1 MKFDRIQ
8 GGEPMQFILD
18 VTFSSASQVWATFRN
33 AWPYLLLSAVLAA
46 ALRIYLDPE
55 RIAGFL
61 SRHQKMGVVG
71 ATATAVATPLC
82 SCGTTAVALGMIAYF
97 VPLAPVVSFL
107 ASSPLTSPEEL
118 IYSAGLFGWRF
129 AWTFWASSIFVG
141 LAAGTVAGVLQWRG
155 ALSGQIRTAPKP
167 DAGTSIESCTTGCT
181 DSNPRS
187 ARLLLKETF
196 VTGRKLLFMFLC
208 FAFIGYFLNGLIPPA
223 WIKAIFGGGKAYSV
237 LIAATL
243 GFPVY
248 VNSEASLPM
257 IRALI
262 DSGMNPGA
270 ALAFLITGAGTS
282 IGAIVGLLTIAR
294 WRVIA
299 IVVGTLWA
307 SAVLFGTAYNIFF

>member
-1 MKFDRIQ
+1 
-8 GGEPMQFILD
+8 MQLILD
-18 VTFSSASQVWATFRN
+18 VAVRSLMQVWITFRN
-33 AWPYLLLSAVLAA
+33 AWPYLLFSAVMAA
-46 ALRIYLDPE
+46 ALRIYLNPE

-71 ATATAVATPLC
+71 ATAAAVATPFC
-82 SCGTTAVALGMIAYF
+82 SCGTMAVTLGMIANF
-97 VPLAPVVSFL
+97 VPLAPIVSFL

-155 ALSGQIRTAPKP
+155 ALSGQIRLAPAPVAAAIDPCACSCKESKP
-167 DAGTSIESCTTGCT
+167 
-181 DSNPRS
+181 PRV
-187 ARLLLKETF
+187 RLLVKEAL
-196 VTGRKLLFMFLC
+196 VTGQQLLLMFLC
-208 FAFIGYFLNGLIPPA
+208 FAFIGYFLNGLIPSA
-223 WIKAIFGGGKAYSV
+223 WIKAIFGGGRAYSV

-248 VNSEASLPM
+248 VNTEASLPM

-262 DSGMNPGA
+262 DSGMSQGA

-282 IGAIVGLLTIAR
+282 VGAIIGLLTVAR

-299 IVVGTLWA
+299 IVVGTLWG
-307 SAVLFGTAYNIFF
+307 SAVLFGMAYNFLF

>member
-1 MKFDRIQ
+1 M
-8 GGEPMQFILD
+8 
-18 VTFSSASQVWATFRN
+18 QVWITFRN
-33 AWPYLLLSAVLAA
+33 AWPYLLFSAVMAA
-46 ALRIYLDPE
+46 ALRIYLNPE

-71 ATATAVATPLC
+71 ATAAAVATPFC
-82 SCGTTAVALGMIAYF
+82 SCGTMAVTLGMIANF
-97 VPLAPVVSFL
+97 VPLAPIVSFL

-155 ALSGQIRTAPKP
+155 ALSGQIRLAPAPVAAAIDPCACSCKESKP
-167 DAGTSIESCTTGCT
+167 
-181 DSNPRS
+181 PRV
-187 ARLLLKETF
+187 RLLVKEAL
-196 VTGRKLLFMFLC
+196 VTGQQLLLMFLC
-208 FAFIGYFLNGLIPPA
+208 FAFIGYFLNGLIPSA
-223 WIKAIFGGGKAYSV
+223 WIKAIFGGGRAYSV

-248 VNSEASLPM
+248 VNTEASLPM

-262 DSGMNPGA
+262 DSGMSQGA

-282 IGAIVGLLTIAR
+282 VGAIIGLLTVAR

-299 IVVGTLWA
+299 IVVGTLWG
-307 SAVLFGTAYNIFF
+307 SAVLFGMAYNFLF